1 MGKYDDRPYEVGKG
15 KPPKQSQ
22 WRKGQ
27 SGNPRGPRVQPKEAD
42 QGMREMLA
50 DLANQLVPVKKADG
64 EVIMLPKKKAI
75 LLGLVHDALSGT
87 PRQRRDAVALLRE
100 ERFFELKP
108 SDRPETAKEREEAID
123 EFIRTLAKEAEKEG
137 HVIDY
142 PELRSQK

>member
-15 KPPKQSQ
+15 KPPKHSR

-27 SGNPRGPRVQPKEAD
+27 SGNPRGPRRERKEVE
-42 QGMREMLA
+42 QSMREMLA

-64 EVIMLPKKKAI
+64 QVIMLPKKKAI

-100 ERFFELKP
+100 ERFFKLKP
-108 SDRPETAKEREEAID
+108 ADRPQDAKQRQQAID
-123 EFIRTLAKEAEKEG
+123 NFLDALALDAEKDG
-137 HVIDY
+137 HVINW
-142 PELRSQK
+142 PNGRP